1 MKISI
6 DGWETGLRFVAG
18 HFLPSIEK
26 CSRLHGHNYALSIM
40 VEGEPGVGGIVVDFI
55 ELKRLAHT
63 LIERIDHRMLL
74 PTAGKSMKITIE
86 GEQYIISFNGKRYV
100 IPQSDVATMPLEN
113 ISAEELSRYFAQ
125 ELARGLRAF
134 SNISAVT
141 ATISEGKGQEASWE
155 ERLR

>member
-40 VEGEPGVGGIVVDFI
+40 VEGEPGDGGIVVDFI